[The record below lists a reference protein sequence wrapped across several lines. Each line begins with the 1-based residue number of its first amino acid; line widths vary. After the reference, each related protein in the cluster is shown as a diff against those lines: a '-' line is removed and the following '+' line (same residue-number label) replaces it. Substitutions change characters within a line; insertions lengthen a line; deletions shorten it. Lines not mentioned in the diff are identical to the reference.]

1 MGHDSG
7 IMAPKDIS
15 ALIPTPRIGWQMDR
29 AADPKVERSSRP
41 RRACVTTG
49 VLAGRQGVE
58 LAVLALSW
66 RKNRNA
72 PQEFWQLL
80 EAGKGE
86 GTQSPQDPQLCP
98 REVVTNIRL
107 SELPD
112 VYIVTCCLWESVR
125 RCRDPR
131 PM

>member
-1 MGHDSG
+1 
-7 IMAPKDIS
+7 
-15 ALIPTPRIGWQMDR
+15 MDR
-29 AADPKVERSSRP
+29 AADPKVERSPRP

-58 LAVLALSW
+58 LAVLALSR

-125 RCRDPR
+125 CCRDPR